1 MRVVRPLLA
10 PGLVLAVAGCVTTPA
25 SEPEYVAHFNEPF
38 LTFASD
44 GDHLMLTAPSE
55 LDGRP
60 IAVTRNVREGGAVF
74 IGMLDPDRPE
84 SRFRLTI
91 TRQYCEDD
99 MAGLPFS
106 HHAMLERGAALE
118 LRPQQGCARLKREPQ
133 PQE

>member
-1 MRVVRPLLA
+1 MPALRSLLA
-10 PGLVLAVAGCVTTPA
+10 PGLVLAVAGCVTGPA
-25 SEPEYVAHFNEPF
+25 SQTEYVAHFNEPF

-44 GDHLMLTAPSE
+44 GDRLVLTAPSE
-55 LDGRP
+55 LEGRP
-60 IAVTRNVREGGAVF
+60 IVVTREMRDGGAVF

-91 TRQYCEDD
+91 TRQYCKDD

-118 LRPQQGCARLKREPQ
+118 LRPQQGCARLESEPQ

>member
-1 MRVVRPLLA
+1 MRVVRSLLA
-10 PGLVLAVAGCVTTPA
+10 LSIALAAAGCVTA
-25 SEPEYVAHFNEPF
+25 SSSQTEYVAHFNEPF

-44 GDHLMLTAPSE
+44 EDRLVLSAPSE
-55 LDGRP
+55 LEGRP
-60 IAVTRNVREGGAVF
+60 IAVRRDVREGGAVF

-118 LRPQQGCARLKREPQ
+118 LRPQQGCARLEGEPQ